1 MFQLII
7 IAIMLVFWKYVAN
20 LFVLGVLI
28 VMTFFGFVVLLV
40 LTLIIG

>member
-1 MFQLII
+1 
-7 IAIMLVFWKYVAN
+7 MLVFWKYVAN

>member
-7 IAIMLVFWKYVAN
+7 IAIILVFWKYVAT